1 MLWSEGEMT
10 ISFPLTKNR
19 SKGTLFERMYY
30 DTFLYVLKGRL
41 RRRLM
46 KSTNKEPN
54 RIVPKNIATYCT
66 RFMGLAAGLFGGR
79 S

>member
-19 SKGTLFERMYY
+19 SKRTLFERMYY

-54 RIVPKNIATYCT
+54 RMPEIVLRYIVLTPQWKLWFARNY
-66 RFMGLAAGLFGGR
+66 L
-79 S
+79 